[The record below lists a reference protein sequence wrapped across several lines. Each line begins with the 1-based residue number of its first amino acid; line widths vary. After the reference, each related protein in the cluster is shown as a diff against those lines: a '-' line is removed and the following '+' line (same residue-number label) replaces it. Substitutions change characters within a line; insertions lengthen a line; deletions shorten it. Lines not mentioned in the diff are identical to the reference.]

1 MPGGCSVSYSS
12 SNTNKW
18 GICSQKDDGYVYIQY
33 YEYPLPTAAIKKNL
47 TSEFNYTSLS
57 RNYDSNLT

>member
-1 MPGGCSVSYSS
+1 MDVQCPFPPPIP
-12 SNTNKW
+12 TNEEYVLK
-18 GICSQKDDGYVYIQY
+18 KDDGYVYIQY

-57 RNYDSNLT
+57 RNYNSNLT